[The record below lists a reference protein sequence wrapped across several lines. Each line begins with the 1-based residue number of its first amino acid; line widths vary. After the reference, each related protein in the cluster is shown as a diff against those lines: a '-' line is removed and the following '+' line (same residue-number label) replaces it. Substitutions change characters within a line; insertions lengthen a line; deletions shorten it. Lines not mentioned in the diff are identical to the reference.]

1 MKIVCDLDGTLCSI
15 VENYADAEPNEIA
28 IERINAMHDKGD
40 IIVIQTGRHW
50 NHLPLTKAQLDHWG
64 VKYDSLVMGKT
75 VGDVYI
81 DDLSVKSVD
90 EFWEKT
96 YEYSC

>member
-15 VENYADAEPNEIA
+15 VENYADSEPNEIA
-28 IERINAMHDKGD
+28 IDKINAMHDKGD

-50 NHLPLTKAQLDHWG
+50 NHLSLTKAQLDHWG
-64 VKYDSLVMGKT
+64 VKYDSLVMGKP